1 MNYRLFS
8 IFLCLL
14 VSGCANT
21 QSTPP
26 AVLNPPLSQQ
36 DLLNSLNAGGVRSVQ
51 VGDELRL
58 ILPQQRFFIQDTA
71 HLRVSSLPTLNRI
84 VTFLNQQKNLD
95 MEVLAYTLSADLQ
108 SKRMDLAQQRALAIE
123 EYLIEQG
130 LNTRLIVA
138 RAWDNNDQAR
148 RKGLRFIQDPPQI
161 FCIEIR
167 TRHLLPEDSD

>member
-14 VSGCANT
+14 ISGCA
-21 QSTPP
+21 STPSISP
-26 AVLNPPLSQQ
+26 ATLNPSLEQK

-58 ILPQQRFFIQDTA
+58 ILPQQRFFIQNTA

-84 VTFLNQQKNLD
+84 VRLLNQQKNWGI
-95 MEVLAYTLSADLQ
+95 EVLAYSPSTHLQ
-108 SKRMDLAQQRALAIE
+108 QEKTDLALLQARVIE
-123 EYLIEQG
+123 EYLLEQG

-138 RAWDNNDQAR
+138 RASDSHNQTHR
-148 RKGLRFIQDPPQI
+148 VRFTQDPAQI

-167 TRHLLPEDSD
+167 TRYLLAEDSD